1 MSNERRERD
10 ENSLVSAGYRDL
22 ARERTPASLDDMIL
36 RKARDAARPKYGRL
50 RLWVRPLAWAA
61 TVAISL
67 AIVLQV
73 TQVPEPELP
82 LAEPPQPAPKSE
94 TTKASRAERQAPAA
108 GRLDAEV
115 ATDADAFVPA
125 SVDALREAEDMAR
138 MRSGSVDEAAL
149 SVAREAAAPL
159 EKTAEP
165 RYCDDEARATAESW
179 AECIERLEADGKAVE
194 ARAERL
200 VFEHT
205 HPDY

>member
-1 MSNERRERD
+1 MSNERKERD
-10 ENSLVSAGYRDL
+10 QNALVSAGYRDL
-22 ARERTPASLDDMIL
+22 ARERTPEGLDDMIL

-73 TQVPEPELP
+73 TQVPDP
-82 LAEPPQPAPKSE
+82 
-94 TTKASRAERQAPAA
+94 
-108 GRLDAEV
+108 GRLDADV

-125 SVDALREAEDMAR
+125 SVEALREAEDMAR

-149 SVAREAAAPL
+149 SVASEAAAPL
-159 EKTAEP
+159 EQKAEP
-165 RYCDDEARATAESW
+165 RYCDDDARATAESW
-179 AECIERLEADGKAVE
+179 AECIEQLEADGKAVE

-200 VFEHT
+200 VFART

>member
-1 MSNERRERD
+1 MSNERRESD
-10 ENSLVSAGYRDL
+10 KDSLVSAGYRDL
-22 ARERTPASLDDMIL
+22 ARERAPANLDDMIL

-73 TQVPEPELP
+73 TQVPDP
-82 LAEPPQPAPKSE
+82 
-94 TTKASRAERQAPAA
+94 
-108 GRLDAEV
+108 GRLDADV

-125 SVDALREAEDMAR
+125 SVEALREAEDMAR

-149 SVAREAAAPL
+149 S
-159 EKTAEP
+159 EP
-165 RYCDDEARATAESW
+165 RYCDDEARSTAESW
-179 AECIERLEADGKAVE
+179 AECIEQLEADGRAVE

-200 VFEHT
+200 VFERT